1 MGNKVDLENDR
12 AISDENI
19 NELNTTFNTQC
30 FMTSAVTGEGVEEAF
45 HQLISVIAPLKI
57 E

>member
-1 MGNKVDLENDR
+1 MGNKVDLQDDR

-19 NELNTTFNTQC
+19 NELNTTFNTEC
-30 FMTSAVTGEGVEEAF
+30 FLTSAVTGEGVEEAF
-45 HQLISVIAPLKI
+45 HQLISIIAPLKI